1 MKNYLELLE
10 KVYLHG
16 EDREGRNGRT
26 RSLFVEQLRWDLTA
40 GFPAVTTKKLAFEA
54 VKGELLWFLSGSS
67 NEKELRVIMGD
78 PDKETIWTANAD
90 DYYFKDPNFRKI
102 GDLGR
107 IYGSQFR
114 EWMFA
119 VHEEIHAYDQI
130 EGLVQG
136 LKNNPFSRRHVVST
150 WNAGEVFTEGVMAL
164 PPCHV
169 MFQCYVNNDNGLSLH
184 MIQRSADLFLGVPF
198 NIASYAMLTH
208 MLAQVTGLYAKELVI
223 TFNDAHI
230 YHSHFDAVREQL
242 SRKPKGLP
250 QLWLNPEVTEIDGF
264 DMDDIRLDDY
274 ESHPPIKAKM
284 IV

>member
-1 MKNYLELLE
+1 MTNYLELLE

-16 EDREGRNGRT
+16 EDRVGRNGKT

-54 VKGELLWFLSGSS
+54 VKGELLWFLSGSTDD
-67 NEKELRVIMGD
+67 NDLQEIMG
-78 PDKETIWTANAD
+78 KETTIWTKNAHSNYWEPYAKFD
-90 DYYFKDPNFRKI
+90 

-107 IYGSQFR
+107 IYSAQWRRWNIDSTNQF
-114 EWMFA
+114 
-119 VHEEIHAYDQI
+119 DQI
-130 EGLVQG
+130 EALIEG
-136 LKNNPFSRRHVVST
+136 LKKDPYGRRHVVSA
-150 WNAGEVFTEGVMAL
+150 WNAGEVFTKGVMAL

-230 YHSHFDAVREQL
+230 YHNHFDAVREQL

-250 QLWLNPEVTEIDGF
+250 KLWLNPEVTEIDGF
-264 DMDDIRLDDY
+264 DMDDILLLDY
-274 ESHPPIKAKM
+274 EHHPKIKAEM
-284 IV
+284 SV